1 MIFGNDSLTHHFDN
15 MKAEINRLIACIE
28 DERDEYKVANL
39 LKMSQEVKEVENKIY
54 LEARR
59 EKKLKDEIK
68 NTTYTIPPLNT
79 EKNPLVFFG
88 KVLTKKEAELSAA

>member
-1 MIFGNDSLTHHFDN
+1 

-28 DERDEYKVANL
+28 NERDEYKVANL

-59 EKKLKDEIK
+59 EKKLKD
-68 NTTYTIPPLNT
+68 
-79 EKNPLVFFG
+79 
-88 KVLTKKEAELSAA
+88 